1 MSDLID
7 ENIKKNLTNI
17 VSYSINKKM
26 NSYNSKIDSIEKK
39 IENNAKSLLFIIEF
53 LKKIDSK
60 IDNLN
65 NKAPIIEKNNSVDNI
80 VINDLNINSL
90 DNIKIID
97 LENSVKQINLKN
109 DQVLEKVSG
118 KRSAGIR
125 SNSLVDDSIDLL
137 TNKYSNNMLDSS
149 SHSSLLSPEINKVN
163 LNTVKIVNLTDKNIT
178 LNSNQDL
185 QKTFSEEI
193 TESDNLLSLNYKDF
207 KSESFILDTNFVKK
221 CLDMN
226 NINGDIILFKRLYID
241 DIPKEYYPIRHIKK
255 KFQYW
260 RDGHMNDDDNSG
272 TYIKNTIIKNIEQCY
287 LRINNDDNYGN
298 DIEQF
303 LRNQE
308 HINKLTEQKY
318 KDKILSKVI
327 SIIEL

>member
-1 MSDLID
+1 MSELID

-39 IENNAKSLLFIIEF
+39 IENNTKSLLFIMEF
-53 LKKIDSK
+53 LKKLDSK
-60 IDNLN
+60 IDNLKN
-65 NKAPIIEKNNSVDNI
+65 NIPIIEQNNSVDNI

-90 DNIKIID
+90 DNIKEVN
-97 LENSVKQINLKN
+97 LENSVKIVNLDSSVKMVNLDNSVKQINIEN
-109 DQVLEKVSG
+109 TE
-118 KRSAGIR
+118 
-125 SNSLVDDSIDLL
+125 N
-137 TNKYSNNMLDSS
+137 T
-149 SHSSLLSPEINKVN
+149 VN
-163 LNTVKIVNLTDKNIT
+163 LKKVKIINLTEKNI
-178 LNSNQDL
+178 NNNEDL
-185 QKTFSEEI
+185 EKTFSEEI
-193 TESDNLLSLNYKDF
+193 IESNNLLSLNYKDF
-207 KSESFILDTNFVKK
+207 RCESFILDTQFVKK

-241 DIPKEYYPIRHIKK
+241 DVPKEHYPIRHIKK

-260 RDGHMNDDDNSG
+260 CDGHMNDDDNSG

-327 SIIEL
+327 SIIDL

>member
-39 IENNAKSLLFIIEF
+39 IENNAKSLLFIMEF
-53 LKKIDSK
+53 LKKLDSK
-60 IDNLN
+60 IDNLK
-65 NKAPIIEKNNSVDNI
+65 NKAPIIEKHNSIDNVD
-80 VINDLNINSL
+80 INDININPLESVNL
-90 DNIKIID
+90 DNIENTIKIVNLD
-97 LENSVKQINLKN
+97 NHVKQINL
-109 DQVLEKVSG
+109 D
-118 KRSAGIR
+118 
-125 SNSLVDDSIDLL
+125 NS
-137 TNKYSNNMLDSS
+137 
-149 SHSSLLSPEINKVN
+149 INTVN
-163 LNTVKIVNLTDKNIT
+163 LKKVKIVNLTEKNIT
-178 LNSNQDL
+178 INNNEDL
-185 QKTFSEEI
+185 QKTSPKEI
-193 TESDNLLSLNYKDF
+193 LESNNLLSLNYKDF
-207 KSESFILDTNFVKK
+207 KFESFILDIDFVKK
-221 CLDMN
+221 CLNMN
-226 NINGDIILFKRLYID
+226 NINGDIMLFKKLYID

-260 RDGHMNDDDNSG
+260 CDGHMNDDDNNG

-308 HINKLTEQKY
+308 HINKLMEQKY
-318 KDKILSKVI
+318 KDKILVKVV
-327 SIIEL
+327 SIIDL

>member
-1 MSDLID
+1 MSELID
-7 ENIKKNLTNI
+7 ENVKKNLTNI

-39 IENNAKSLLFIIEF
+39 IENNTKSLIFIMEF
-53 LKKIDSK
+53 LKKIDFK
-60 IDNLN
+60 IDNLK
-65 NKAPIIEKNNSVDNI
+65 NKVPIIEKNNSVDNI

-90 DNIKIID
+90 DNIKEIN
-97 LENSVKQINLKN
+97 LENTINPLNLENSVKTINLDNSVKQINLEN
-109 DQVLEKVSG
+109 TEN
-118 KRSAGIR
+118 I
-125 SNSLVDDSIDLL
+125 
-137 TNKYSNNMLDSS
+137 
-149 SHSSLLSPEINKVN
+149 VN
-163 LNTVKIVNLTDKNIT
+163 LKKVKIVNLTEKNI
-178 LNSNQDL
+178 SKDL

-193 TESDNLLSLNYKDF
+193 MESDNLLSLNYKDF
-207 KSESFILDTNFVKK
+207 KCESFILDTEFVKK

-226 NINGDIILFKRLYID
+226 NINGDILLFKRLYID

-260 RDGHMNDDDNSG
+260 YDGHMNDDDNSG

-327 SIIEL
+327 SIIDL